1 MGIRKIYCSKI
12 TIILILSIPIFLFS
26 ACYTYSKG
34 NLIDYKEI
42 PNTKTLLNTKFDVKT
57 ISKPTKE
64 NPSITFKI
72 ERNEKYKVTA
82 IPRYQKMKK
91 SWEVLGLGALLIGIG
106 TFSADSLKTYSF
118 ITGAVLILLNLF
130 APPKQTNEYI
140 QGTPEDKINESS
152 NPSTDE
158 EFIVNISFS
167 NKSISKKTKTDLN
180 GLLNVNLADLLA
192 EYNFYR
198 DDEVIN
204 VKILK
209 KNETLSQNPI
219 YVKEIAKQ
227 FALIK
232 FDKVFIFS
240 QPSAQSKIIG
250 TAYRDQTYPII
261 SIQNDWITIKL
272 DGNLNGYIFTQ
283 TAETVMKII
292 NKK

>member
-1 MGIRKIYCSKI
+1 M
-12 TIILILSIPIFLFS
+12 IILILSIPIFLFS

-91 SWEVLGLGALLIGIG
+91 SWLPLALGAVFIGIAYSTSNEHPSNKGFYVLGASLIIG
-106 TFSADSLKTYSF
+106 NFFT
-118 ITGAVLILLNLF
+118 
-130 APPKQTNEYI
+130 PPKPTNEYI

-152 NPSTDE
+152 NPSADE

-167 NKSISKKTKTDLN
+167 NRSISKKTKTDLN

-209 KNETLSQNPI
+209 KNETLSQNTI

-250 TAYRDQTYPII
+250 TAYKDQTYPII

>member
-1 MGIRKIYCSKI
+1 M
-12 TIILILSIPIFLFS
+12 IILILSIPIFLFS

-91 SWEVLGLGALLIGIG
+91 SWQPLALGALLIGVAY
-106 TFSADSLKTYSF
+106 FSSDTLTGGAFKVLNYVFGASLIIWNFFT
-118 ITGAVLILLNLF
+118 
-130 APPKQTNEYI
+130 PPKPTNEYI

-152 NPSTDE
+152 NPSADE

-209 KNETLSQNPI
+209 KNETLSQDTI

-250 TAYRDQTYPII
+250 TAYKDQTYPII

>member
-1 MGIRKIYCSKI
+1 M
-12 TIILILSIPIFLFS
+12 IIIILSIPIFLFS

-42 PNTKTLLNTKFDVKT
+42 PNTKTLLNTRYDVKT
-57 ISKPTKE
+57 IFKPTKE

-91 SWEVLGLGALLIGIG
+91 SWKVLGLGALLIGLG
-106 TFSADSLKTYSF
+106 TFSADSLKPYSF

-130 APPKQTNEYI
+130 APPEPTNEYI
-140 QGTPEDKINESS
+140 QGSPEDKINESS
-152 NPSTDE
+152 NPSADE

-209 KNETLSQNPI
+209 KNETLSQNTI

-250 TAYRDQTYPII
+250 TAYKDQTYPII

>member
-1 MGIRKIYCSKI
+1 M
-12 TIILILSIPIFLFS
+12 IILILSIPIFLFS

-42 PNTKTLLNTKFDVKT
+42 PNTKTLLNTRYDVKT

-91 SWEVLGLGALLIGIG
+91 SWLPLALGALLIGIAYSSSDTLNRAFYVLG
-106 TFSADSLKTYSF
+106 ASLIIGNFFTPSK
-118 ITGAVLILLNLF
+118 
-130 APPKQTNEYI
+130 PTNEYI

-152 NPSTDE
+152 NPSADE

-167 NKSISKKTKTDLN
+167 NRSISKKTKTDLN

-219 YVKEIAKQ
+219 FVKEIAKQ

-250 TAYRDQTYPII
+250 TAYKDQTYPII

-283 TAETVMKII
+283 TAETVMKIT